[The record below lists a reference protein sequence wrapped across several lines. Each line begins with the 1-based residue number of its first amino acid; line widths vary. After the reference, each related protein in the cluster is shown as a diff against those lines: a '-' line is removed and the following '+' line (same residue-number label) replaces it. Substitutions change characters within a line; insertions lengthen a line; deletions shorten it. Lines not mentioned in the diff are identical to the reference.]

1 MTSVTACCTSTFD
14 STCRTARGTDQ
25 YPPVVRSER
34 VRQELARLAALIGI
48 CGFAI
53 TQPVLNVFGD
63 TPEQFVFRGASAAE
77 IMLFPFVVAIVPAVV
92 LWLPSVVAER
102 ISERAGRVAHL
113 VAVAVALFLG
123 LLQVSHHLLGATG
136 LAKAAVAAIGAGG
149 GVWLYWRF
157 EAARVWSH
165 VMAFLSLVFVG
176 LFLFSSPTGELAFAE
191 PPDVVELDGDT
202 GPNEESQP
210 SSASVAEKQYPD
222 IVMVM
227 LDELPTALLLDDVG
241 QIDPVRYP
249 ALAELAADA
258 TWYRSYT
265 TVSAETIQSVPSILS
280 GQLPDEST
288 DAVWTSQPNTL
299 FRLLGGTYDLTAS
312 ESLTR
317 LCPRQWCDNQ
327 DGSGDA
333 SPADPAAATPA
344 SQPPEPDRGGLARLL
359 DDALGVW
366 TDQLA
371 LERDA
376 QPVLTGFEESVVEA
390 AAPIEEPATTTLD
403 TATLPQGS
411 ARGFAFPD
419 DNRATELPRLDA
431 FRSAI
436 EPSDNPSLYYL
447 HLMLPHSPY
456 VFTESGTTYD
466 GPQVG
471 QGTAAAWDRNVV
483 AQQLALQMQF
493 TDRLVG
499 DILDDARDAGV
510 YDDAIVIVTADHAA
524 GLDDEKVSRYYDG
537 TNAAELMVTPLF
549 IKAPNQS
556 VGVVSDAPIEGVD
569 VLPTLAD
576 MLDIEVPWPVDGTSV
591 LDEDP
596 RYVDPGCEDV
606 RRFMRFDIYLVGGE
620 PGDADLFELCAN
632 DIVPDGL
639 DPIVGELRPG
649 DEWDTAP
656 LARLTPFDHLLGR
669 PWDELDA
676 EPSETVVELDR
687 ASDTFDGSSPPLGLI
702 RGSLKQPISPEWV
715 AVAIGDRIAGFSK
728 IYDTES
734 FLLDPDL
741 AADLNTQ
748 NQFTVIVPSEL
759 LSEDGYDVR
768 IASLETVDGELIASE
783 LSIDR

>member
-1 MTSVTACCTSTFD
+1 M
-14 STCRTARGTDQ
+14 
-25 YPPVVRSER
+25 RSER
-34 VRQELARLAALIGI
+34 VRQDLARLAALIGI

-63 TPEQFVFRGASAAE
+63 APEQFVFRGASATE
-77 IMLFPFVVAIVPAVV
+77 ILLFPFVVAIVPAVV

-102 ISERAGRVAHL
+102 ISQGAGRVAHL
-113 VAVAVALFLG
+113 IAVAVALFLG
-123 LLQVSHHLLGATG
+123 LLQVSHHLLGTTG
-136 LAKAAVAAIGAGG
+136 LTKAAVAAIGAGA

-165 VMAFLSLVFVG
+165 VMAFLSLLFVG

-191 PPDVVELDGDT
+191 PPDVVELDGGARPDEGT
-202 GPNEESQP
+202 EP
-210 SSASVAEKQYPD
+210 SGASDATKQYPD

-227 LDELPTALLLDDVG
+227 LDELPTALLLDETG

-249 ALAELAADA
+249 ALAELAVDA

-288 DAVWTSQPNTL
+288 DAVWTSQPDTL

-317 LCPRQWCDNQ
+317 LCPRQWCDSQEDSSN
-327 DGSGDA
+327 A
-333 SPADPAAATPA
+333 PPADPESATPA
-344 SQPPEPDRGGLARLL
+344 PQPPEPDRGGLARLL

-366 TDQLA
+366 TDQIA

-376 QPVLTGFEESVVEA
+376 QPVLTGFEESAVEA
-390 AAPIEEPATTTLD
+390 AAPIEEPPTTKLD
-403 TATLPQGS
+403 TPTLPQGS

-419 DNRATELPRLDA
+419 DDRATELPRVDA

-436 EPSDNPSLYYL
+436 QPSDDPSLYYL
-447 HLMLPHSPY
+447 HLMLPHAPY
-456 VFTESGTTYD
+456 VFTESGKTYD
-466 GPQVG
+466 GPQIG

-556 VGVVSDAPIEGVD
+556 AGVVSDAPIEGVD
-569 VLPTLAD
+569 ILPTLAD
-576 MLDIEVPWPVDGTSV
+576 MLDIEVPWPVDGTSI

-676 EPSETVVELDR
+676 GPSETVVELDR
-687 ASDTFDGSSPPLGLI
+687 SSDIFDGSSPPLGVI
-702 RGSLKQPISPEWV
+702 RGSLEEPISAEWV
-715 AVAIGDRIAGFSK
+715 AVAIGDRIAGFSR

-741 AADLNTQ
+741 AADLNAE